1 MLNDS
6 QMSFRN
12 TFPKLYGDYRR
23 FKQVMINLLK
33 NAIKF
38 TSKGF
43 IKIKV
48 GYNYDIN
55 VIVVHIE
62 DTGTGIAEKD
72 LSKLFS
78 LFGKL
83 TRTASQNSDG
93 IGLGLT
99 IVKQI
104 VK

>member
-1 MLNDS
+1 
-6 QMSFRN
+6 MSFRN
-12 TFPKLYGDYRR
+12 ALPLLVGDKRR

-33 NAIKF
+33 NALKF
-38 TSKGF
+38 TSKGY
-43 IKIKV
+43 IKIRV
-48 GYNYDIN
+48 GYNYDLN

-62 DTGTGIAEKD
+62 DTGTGIAKQD
-72 LSKLFS
+72 FSKLFS

-83 TRTASQNSDG
+83 TRTAKQNSDG

-104 VK
+104 VE

>member
-1 MLNDS
+1 
-6 QMSFRN
+6 MSFRN
-12 TFPKLYGDYRR
+12 SLPLLVGDKRR
-23 FKQVMINLLK
+23 FKQVMINLIK
-33 NAIKF
+33 NALKF
-38 TSKGF
+38 TTSGY
-43 IKIKV
+43 IKIKI

-83 TRTASQNSDG
+83 TRTA
-93 IGLGLT
+93 
-99 IVKQI
+99 
-104 VK
+104 

>member
-1 MLNDS
+1 
-6 QMSFRN
+6 MSFRN
-12 TFPKLYGDYRR
+12 TLPQLIGDKRR

-33 NAIKF
+33 NALKF

-43 IKIKV
+43 IKIKA
-48 GYNYDIN
+48 GYNYDVN
-55 VIVVHIE
+55 AVVVHIQ
-62 DTGTGIAEKD
+62 DTGAGIVQED
-72 LSKLFS
+72 FSKLFS

-99 IVKQI
+99 IVK
-104 VK
+104 